1 MNVEETIKHL
11 GNHWE
16 LYCLAGDGEYSFDD
30 AKKYLMDECG
40 KPESTARAKINSF
53 KYTKNSVLKI
63 SYDGKRFSID
73 SDKVDELEASI
84 DEVIHFTEFDYR
96 YRNLKEWMDFC
107 DEQTESVSLWLD
119 SYQKASDE
127 KEALE
132 IRFRTERIELRSK
145 AAETI
150 ASITEMVDALAKD
163 SDARLQK
170 LEQRDF
176 MSIDLPF
183 WERVKLFLQIKL
195 GLIPIQ
201 EYRKMEVDIFRVTD
215 ELKEIQ
221 KRFGGE
227 D

>member
-40 KPESTARAKINSF
+40 KPESTAREKINSF
-53 KYTKNSVLKI
+53 KYTKNSILKI
-63 SYDGKRFSID
+63 SDDGKRCSID
-73 SDKVDELEASI
+73 SDKVDDLEASI
-84 DEVIHFTEFDYR
+84 DAVIHFTEFDYR

-119 SYQKASDE
+119 LYQKASDE

-150 ASITEMVDALAKD
+150 ARITERVDALAKD

-176 MSIDLPF
+176 MSKGLSF

-201 EYRKMEVDIFRVTD
+201 DYRKMEVDIFRVAD